1 MDYTSILNDKEN
13 EIVTLS
19 KKIQNLENRLKA
31 KNEAE
36 GDLKKEVER
45 LTNALN
51 TVNHPD
57 VAREDIDNLL
67 ISHFDTVLL
76 HKQALKL
83 KSKAT
88 ASSHLMKK
96 HLDELKLKGVKV
108 DNEGALRAL
117 SDENSNVD
125 AKITEDGVVHIV
137 ETNDRLVEVTLQD
150 AKTKE
155 LVKQMGIE
163 LYKIYSKYPKVRE

>member
-13 EIVTLS
+13 EISALH
-19 KKIQNLENRLKA
+19 KKIHNLENRLKA
-31 KNEAE
+31 KNETE
-36 GDLKKEVER
+36 EDLKKEVER

-51 TVNHPD
+51 TVNRPE
-57 VAREDIDNLL
+57 VTREDIDNLL
-67 ISHFDTVLL
+67 ISHYDTVLL
-76 HKQALKL
+76 HKQATKL
-83 KSKAT
+83 KNKAN

-108 DNEGALRAL
+108 ENEAALRAL

-137 ETNDRLVEVTLQD
+137 ETNDRLV
-150 AKTKE
+150 
-155 LVKQMGIE
+155 
-163 LYKIYSKYPKVRE
+163 